1 MPRRKKPTEGLDSR
15 GQDGEEEEE
24 ENRNPSN
31 AKKKRSFVDAFIVIS
46 DSDGEES
53 KEESGLQKKR
63 TKQQL
68 DRAKF
73 AAKRKIA
80 QMTEEEQFALAL
92 KMSEQE
98 ARQVNSQEE
107 EEEELLRK
115 AIAESLSSCQP
126 SDSSDATPQLSAE
139 ALGARGQSQPAEKES
154 SEILGGLAP
163 CPDTPPS
170 ECSSHSQSTRADGSG
185 QMDVA
190 RSPLVVLRRLSQEI
204 VESSLVSSII
214 VSPGKG
220 QPVTRSSE
228 KRSSPTKSDSN
239 NTLPSTLREELLSL
253 SPTFGRVTSGSWQ
266 LTPRRLFT
274 SPSSS
279 SEATG
284 HEPKEHSLPCTGHSA
299 GEAGAG
305 SSGTVWKRQT
315 PELCGSPR
323 RSGGGTGTKHTSQPR
338 HTIKVCV
345 STEQAEQNEVSD
357 STPELS
363 VLNATEEKHKQE
375 EARETVHYYWGIPFC
390 PKGVDPNQY
399 TKVILCQLEVYQKS
413 LKQAQRQLLHK
424 KEFGNPV
431 VPSSSLSQNELG
443 KGEQISRENGVADD
457 TEDGDPDRKKE
468 SESITWLLPSKRR
481 EAESPGHSME
491 EEKNSTSDDEPTTSY
506 CQPSQVLPAEDVC
519 EDGEPMQIAQSISML
534 TPLVSRRS
542 PDISTENSDEEEIS
556 VCPETQPSPL
566 EALEAEREELCP
578 SSRDAPMQTGGD
590 ADAGRTVSECSPPA
604 ADHVLCPLC
613 DQGFPATRIQLHAM
627 YCNGITGE
635 EAGGDSPGSLLV
647 ACQQEYAERSLT
659 ERDNTLTCSLQMPGE
674 QVWKGCVGSQK
685 EQKLLDPLST
695 CWSAGI
701 SLATHMCR
709 SWPVPAATGEQ
720 HHWCSALVEIFI
732 QSPTELHAAVLTRRQ
747 REARSKAASV
757 KSSPA
762 SLDIDKCEK
771 CYLCKSLVPLLQYQR
786 HVDSCLQA
794 ARQAQGTRRLRST
807 KDVRRQEK
815 GLLRMLELSESKSAG
830 ADAGTPL
837 TGLGDQQSPP
847 APSARAGGPTVDSP
861 SSLQHLPFN
870 VTPAKPGISFSEAT
884 DCVVDLEPHVAL
896 RLGSQQQTK
905 GCRRRKHKL

>member
-1 MPRRKKPTEGLDSR
+1 MPRKKKPTEGLDSR

-24 ENRNPSN
+24 EKRNPAN
-31 AKKKRSFVDAFIVIS
+31 AKNKRSFVDAFIVIS

-68 DRAKF
+68 DRTKF

-115 AIAESLSSCQP
+115 AIAESLNSCQP

-139 ALGARGQSQPAEKES
+139 ALGTQGQSQPAEKAG
-154 SEILGGLAP
+154 SEILGGLAL
-163 CPDTPPS
+163 CPDTPRS
-170 ECSSHSQSTRADGSG
+170 ECSSRSQSSRADGSG

-214 VSPGKG
+214 VSPGKS

-228 KRSSPTKSDSN
+228 KPSSPAKSDSSN
-239 NTLPSTLREELLSL
+239 KLPSTLGEDLISL
-253 SPTFGRVTSGSWQ
+253 SPTFGRVTSGSWR

-284 HEPKEHSLPCTGHSA
+284 QEPKEQLLPCTGHSA

-305 SSGTVWKRQT
+305 SSATLWKSWT
-315 PELCGSPR
+315 MEPCGSPT
-323 RSGGGTGTKHTSQPR
+323 RSGGGAGTKHSLQPG
-338 HTIKVCV
+338 HAAEACV
-345 STEQAEQNEVSD
+345 STGPAEQNEVPD
-357 STPELS
+357 STPELC
-363 VLNATEEKHKQE
+363 VLNAAEEKHKQE
-375 EARETVHYYWGIPFC
+375 EARDTVHYYWGIPFC

-431 VPSSSLSQNELG
+431 VPSSSLSQKEPG

-457 TEDGDPDRKKE
+457 TEDGDPDGQKE

-481 EAESPGHSME
+481 ETESPGHSME
-491 EEKNSTSDDEPTTSY
+491 EENNSTSDDEPTTSY
-506 CQPSQVLPAEDVC
+506 CQASQVLPAEDVH
-519 EDGEPMQIAQSISML
+519 EDGEPMQTAQSISVL
-534 TPLVSRRS
+534 TPLGSKRNA
-542 PDISTENSDEEEIS
+542 DIATENSAEEEIS
-556 VCPETQPSPL
+556 ICPETQLSPP
-566 EALEAEREELCP
+566 EAIEAERGELC
-578 SSRDAPMQTGGD
+578 SGSEDAPMQAGGD
-590 ADAGRTVSECSPPA
+590 EDAGRTVSEYSPTA
-604 ADHVLCPLC
+604 ADRVSCPMC
-613 DQGFPATRIQLHAM
+613 DQGFPATEIELHAM
-627 YCNGITGE
+627 YCNGIVGE
-635 EAGGDSPGSLLV
+635 EAGEDSP
-647 ACQQEYAERSLT
+647 
-659 ERDNTLTCSLQMPGE
+659 
-674 QVWKGCVGSQK
+674 
-685 EQKLLDPLST
+685 
-695 CWSAGI
+695 
-701 SLATHMCR
+701 
-709 SWPVPAATGEQ
+709 
-720 HHWCSALVEIFI
+720 
-732 QSPTELHAAVLTRRQ
+732 VLTRRQ
-747 REARSKAASV
+747 REARSKAASGE
-757 KSSPA
+757 SSPT
-762 SLDIDKCEK
+762 SLAIDKCEK

-794 ARQAQGTRRLRST
+794 ARQAQGTRRLRSA
-807 KDVRRQEK
+807 KDVGRQER
-815 GLLRMLELSESKSAG
+815 GLLRMLELSESESAG

-837 TGLGDQQSPP
+837 AGLGDQQSPP
-847 APSARAGGPTVDSP
+847 SLSARDGGPVGDSP
-861 SSLQHLPFN
+861 SSLQHLPFD
-870 VTPAKPGISFSEAT
+870 VSPAKPGVSFSEAA
-884 DCVVDLEPHVAL
+884 DCAVELEPHAAL

-905 GCRRRKHKL
+905 GCRRRKRKF

>member
-1 MPRRKKPTEGLDSR
+1 MPRKKKPTEGLDSR
-15 GQDGEEEEE
+15 GQDGDEEEEE
-24 ENRNPSN
+24 KRNPAN

-46 DSDGEES
+46 DSDGEQES

-68 DRAKF
+68 DRTKF

-98 ARQVNSQEE
+98 ARQVNCQEE

-115 AIAESLSSCQP
+115 AIAESLNSCQP

-139 ALGARGQSQPAEKES
+139 ALGVRSQSHPAEKEGA
-154 SEILGGLAP
+154 EILGGLAL
-163 CPDTPPS
+163 CPDTPCS
-170 ECSSHSQSTRADGSG
+170 GCSSHSQSARADGNG

-190 RSPLVVLRRLSQEI
+190 WSPLVVLRRLSQEI

-228 KRSSPTKSDSN
+228 KPSSPAKSDSSN
-239 NTLPSTLREELLSL
+239 MLPSTLGDDLISL
-253 SPTFGRVTSGSWQ
+253 SPTFGRVASGSRR

-274 SPSSS
+274 SPFSS

-284 HEPKEHSLPCTGHSA
+284 HEPKEQPLPCTGHSA

-305 SSGTVWKRQT
+305 SSATPWKSWTAER
-315 PELCGSPR
+315 CSSPSR
-323 RSGGGTGTKHTSQPR
+323 SSGGAGTRHTSQPG
-338 HTIKVCV
+338 HAAEVCV
-345 STEQAEQNEVSD
+345 STEQAEQNEVPD
-357 STPELS
+357 STPELC
-363 VLNATEEKHKQE
+363 VLNAAEEKHKQE
-375 EARETVHYYWGIPFC
+375 EARDTVHYYWGIPFC

-457 TEDGDPDRKKE
+457 TEDGDPDGQKE

-506 CQPSQVLPAEDVC
+506 CQASQVLPAEDVC
-519 EDGEPMQIAQSISML
+519 GDGEPMQIAQSISVL
-534 TPLVSRRS
+534 TPLGSKRS
-542 PDISTENSDEEEIS
+542 PDVATENSAEEEIS
-556 VCPETQPSPL
+556 VCPETQPNPL
-566 EALEAEREELCP
+566 EAIEVEREELC
-578 SSRDAPMQTGGD
+578 SGSRDAPMQAGGD
-590 ADAGRTVSECSPPA
+590 EDAGRTVSECSPTA
-604 ADHVLCPLC
+604 ADRVSCPLC
-613 DQGFPATRIQLHAM
+613 DQGFPATEIELHAM
-627 YCNGITGE
+627 YCNGIMGE
-635 EAGGDSPGSLLV
+635 EAGEDSP
-647 ACQQEYAERSLT
+647 
-659 ERDNTLTCSLQMPGE
+659 
-674 QVWKGCVGSQK
+674 
-685 EQKLLDPLST
+685 
-695 CWSAGI
+695 
-701 SLATHMCR
+701 
-709 SWPVPAATGEQ
+709 
-720 HHWCSALVEIFI
+720 
-732 QSPTELHAAVLTRRQ
+732 VLTRRQ
-747 REARSKAASV
+747 REARSKAASGE
-757 KSSPA
+757 SGPT

-807 KDVRRQEK
+807 KDIGRQER

-837 TGLGDQQSPP
+837 AGLGDQQSPP
-847 APSARAGGPTVDSP
+847 ALSARAREPAADSP
-861 SSLQHLPFN
+861 NSLRQLPFD
-870 VTPAKPGISFSEAT
+870 VSPAKPGVSSEAT
-884 DCVVDLEPHVAL
+884 DCVVDLEPHAAL

-905 GCRRRKHKL
+905 GCRRRKRKF

>member
-1 MPRRKKPTEGLDSR
+1 MPRKKKPTEGLDSR

-24 ENRNPSN
+24 EKRNPVN
-31 AKKKRSFVDAFIVIS
+31 VKKKCSFVDAFIVIS

-68 DRAKF
+68 DRTKF

-98 ARQVNSQEE
+98 ARQVNCQEE

-115 AIAESLSSCQP
+115 AIAESLNSCQP
-126 SDSSDATPQLSAE
+126 SESSDATPQLSAE
-139 ALGARGQSQPAEKES
+139 VLGVRGQSQPAEKEG
-154 SEILGGLAP
+154 SEILGGLAL
-163 CPDTPPS
+163 CPDTPRS
-170 ECSSHSQSTRADGSG
+170 ECSSHSQSTRADGNG

-214 VSPGKG
+214 VSPEKG

-228 KRSSPTKSDSN
+228 KPSSPAKSDSSN
-239 NTLPSTLREELLSL
+239 MSPGTFREDLISL

-266 LTPRRLFT
+266 LTPRRLFK

-279 SEATG
+279 SEATS
-284 HEPKEHSLPCTGHSA
+284 HEPKEQLLPCTGHSA
-299 GEAGAG
+299 GEAGTG
-305 SSGTVWKRQT
+305 SSATLWKSWTTER
-315 PELCGSPR
+315 CGSPT
-323 RSGGGTGTKHTSQPR
+323 RSGGGAGTKHTAQPG
-338 HTIKVCV
+338 HTTKVCV
-345 STEQAEQNEVSD
+345 STEQAEHKEAPDGTS
-357 STPELS
+357 ELCM
-363 VLNATEEKHKQE
+363 LNVVEEKHKQE
-375 EARETVHYYWGIPFC
+375 EARDTVHYYWGIPFC

-431 VPSSSLSQNELG
+431 MPSSSLSQNELG
-443 KGEQISRENGVADD
+443 KGEQTSRENGVTDD
-457 TEDGDPDRKKE
+457 TEDGDPDGQKE
-468 SESITWLLPSKRR
+468 SESITWILPSKRR

-506 CQPSQVLPAEDVC
+506 CQASQVLPAEDVR
-519 EDGEPMQIAQSISML
+519 EDGEPMQIAQSISVL
-534 TPLVSRRS
+534 TTLGSKRS
-542 PDISTENSDEEEIS
+542 PDIATENSAEEEIY

-566 EALEAEREELCP
+566 EDTEAERGELC
-578 SSRDAPMQTGGD
+578 SGSRDAPVQAGGD
-590 ADAGRTVSECSPPA
+590 EDAGRTMSENSPTA
-604 ADHVLCPLC
+604 ADRVSCPLC
-613 DQGFPATRIQLHAM
+613 DQGFPAKEIELHAM
-627 YCNGITGE
+627 YCNGIVGE
-635 EAGGDSPGSLLV
+635 EAGEDSP
-647 ACQQEYAERSLT
+647 
-659 ERDNTLTCSLQMPGE
+659 
-674 QVWKGCVGSQK
+674 
-685 EQKLLDPLST
+685 
-695 CWSAGI
+695 
-701 SLATHMCR
+701 
-709 SWPVPAATGEQ
+709 
-720 HHWCSALVEIFI
+720 
-732 QSPTELHAAVLTRRQ
+732 VLTRRQ
-747 REARSKAASV
+747 REARSKAASGER
-757 KSSPA
+757 SPT

-807 KDVRRQEK
+807 KDARRQER

-837 TGLGDQQSPP
+837 PGIGDQQSPP
-847 APSARAGGPTVDSP
+847 ALSARAGGPVVDSP
-861 SSLQHLPFN
+861 NSLCHLPFDIS
-870 VTPAKPGISFSEAT
+870 PAKPGVSFLEAT
-884 DCVVDLEPHVAL
+884 DSVVDLEPHAAL

-905 GCRRRKHKL
+905 GCRRRKRKF

>member
-1 MPRRKKPTEGLDSR
+1 MPRKKKPAEGLESQ

-24 ENRNPSN
+24 EKRNPAN

-63 TKQQL
+63 TKQL
-68 DRAKF
+68 DRTKF

-98 ARQVNSQEE
+98 ARQVNCQEE

-126 SDSSDATPQLSAE
+126 SDSLTSTPQLSVE
-139 ALGARGQSQPAEKES
+139 ALDSQGQSQPAEKEG
-154 SEILGGLAP
+154 SEIPGGLAF

-170 ECSSHSQSTRADGSG
+170 DCSSHSQSSRADGNG

-228 KRSSPTKSDSN
+228 KSSSPAQSDLSDV
-239 NTLPSTLREELLSL
+239 LPSTVGEDFMSL
-253 SPTFGRVTSGSWQ
+253 SPTFGKVASGSWR
-266 LTPRRLFT
+266 LTPRRLFA

-279 SEATG
+279 SEAAG
-284 HEPKEHSLPCTGHSA
+284 HEPKEQLLPCTGHSV

-305 SSGTVWKRQT
+305 SSATLWKSRTTEQ
-315 PELCGSPR
+315 CDSPR
-323 RSGGGTGTKHTSQPR
+323 RSGGGAGTKHSSQPG
-338 HTIKVCV
+338 HTAKVCV
-345 STEQAEQNEVSD
+345 STEQAEQNKGSGSAPHLCMQTAV
-357 STPELS
+357 
-363 VLNATEEKHKQE
+363 EEKHKQE
-375 EARETVHYYWGIPFC
+375 EAKDTVHYYWGIPFC

-443 KGEQISRENGVADD
+443 KGEEISRENGVADA
-457 TEDGDPDRKKE
+457 TEDGDTEGQE
-468 SESITWLLPSKRR
+468 SENITWLHPSKRR
-481 EAESPGHSME
+481 EAESPGRSME

-506 CQPSQVLPAEDVC
+506 CQPSQVLPAEDMP
-519 EDGEPMQIAQSISML
+519 EDGEPMQIAHSISTM
-534 TPLVSRRS
+534 TPLGSKRS
-542 PDISTENSDEEEIS
+542 PNIATENSAEEEIS

-566 EALEAEREELCP
+566 EAVEEEREEFC
-578 SSRDAPMQTGGD
+578 SDSRGAPMQVGGGE
-590 ADAGRTVSECSPPA
+590 DAGRTVSECSPTA
-604 ADHVLCPLC
+604 AARVSCPLC
-613 DQGFPATRIQLHAM
+613 DHGFPAEEIEVHAM
-627 YCNGITGE
+627 YCNGI
-635 EAGGDSPGSLLV
+635 AGP
-647 ACQQEYAERSLT
+647 E
-659 ERDNTLTCSLQMPGE
+659 PGE
-674 QVWKGCVGSQK
+674 
-685 EQKLLDPLST
+685 DAP
-695 CWSAGI
+695 
-701 SLATHMCR
+701 
-709 SWPVPAATGEQ
+709 
-720 HHWCSALVEIFI
+720 
-732 QSPTELHAAVLTRRQ
+732 VLTRHQ
-747 REARSKAASV
+747 REARNKAASGE
-757 KSSPA
+757 SSPP

-794 ARQAQGTRRLRST
+794 ARQAQGTRRLRRA
-807 KDVRRQEK
+807 KDTGRQER
-815 GLLRMLELSESKSAG
+815 GLLRMLELSESKSEG

-837 TGLGDQQSPP
+837 TGLGDQQSSPP
-847 APSARAGGPTVDSP
+847 LSAADGEPSADSP
-861 SSLQHLPFN
+861 TSLQHLPFH
-870 VTPAKPGISFSEAT
+870 VSPAKPGVSLEAM
-884 DCVVDLEPHVAL
+884 DGVVDSEPRVAL
-896 RLGSQQQTK
+896 RVGSQQRTK
-905 GCRRRKHKL
+905 GCRRRRHKF

>member
-1 MPRRKKPTEGLDSR
+1 MPRKKKPTEGLDSR

-24 ENRNPSN
+24 EKRNPGN

-68 DRAKF
+68 DRTKF

-98 ARQVNSQEE
+98 ARQVNCQEE

-139 ALGARGQSQPAEKES
+139 ALGTRGQSQPAEKEG
-154 SEILGGLAP
+154 SEILGGLAL
-163 CPDTPPS
+163 CPDTPRS
-170 ECSSHSQSTRADGSG
+170 ECSSHSQSARADGNG

-220 QPVTRSSE
+220 QPLTRSSE
-228 KRSSPTKSDSN
+228 KPSSPVKSDSSYV
-239 NTLPSTLREELLSL
+239 LPSTLGEDRISL
-253 SPTFGRVTSGSWQ
+253 SPTFGRVTSGSWR

-274 SPSSS
+274 STSGS
-279 SEATG
+279 SEATD
-284 HEPKEHSLPCTGHSA
+284 HEPKEQPLPSPGHSA
-299 GEAGAG
+299 GEASAG
-305 SSGTVWKRQT
+305 SSPTLWKSWKVER
-315 PELCGSPR
+315 CGSLR
-323 RSGGGTGTKHTSQPR
+323 RSGGGAGTKHTSQPGHAAKGR
-338 HTIKVCV
+338 V
-345 STEQAEQNEVSD
+345 STEQAEQNEVPD
-357 STPELS
+357 STPELC
-363 VLNATEEKHKQE
+363 VLNEVEEKHKQE
-375 EARETVHYYWGIPFC
+375 EARDTVHYYWGIPFC

-457 TEDGDPDRKKE
+457 TEDGDPDRQKE
-468 SESITWLLPSKRR
+468 SESMTWLLSSKRK

-491 EEKNSTSDDEPTTSY
+491 EERSSTSDDEPTTSY
-506 CQPSQVLPAEDVC
+506 CQASQVLPAEDVH
-519 EDGEPMQIAQSISML
+519 EGGEPMQIAQSISVL
-534 TPLVSRRS
+534 TPLGSKRS
-542 PDISTENSDEEEIS
+542 PDIATENSAEEEIS
-556 VCPETQPSPL
+556 VCPETQPSPP
-566 EALEAEREELCP
+566 EAIEAEREELCLG
-578 SSRDAPMQTGGD
+578 SRGAPMQAGGD
-590 ADAGRTVSECSPPA
+590 EGAGRTVSECSPTA
-604 ADHVLCPLC
+604 ADHVSCPLC
-613 DQGFPATRIQLHAM
+613 DQGFPATEIELHAM
-627 YCNGITGE
+627 YCNGIVGE
-635 EAGGDSPGSLLV
+635 EAGEDSP
-647 ACQQEYAERSLT
+647 
-659 ERDNTLTCSLQMPGE
+659 
-674 QVWKGCVGSQK
+674 
-685 EQKLLDPLST
+685 
-695 CWSAGI
+695 
-701 SLATHMCR
+701 
-709 SWPVPAATGEQ
+709 
-720 HHWCSALVEIFI
+720 
-732 QSPTELHAAVLTRRQ
+732 VLTRRQ
-747 REARSKAASV
+747 REARSKAASGE
-757 KSSPA
+757 SGPT

-794 ARQAQGTRRLRST
+794 ARQAQGTRRLRSA
-807 KDVRRQEK
+807 KDVGRQER

-830 ADAGTPL
+830 ADAGRPL
-837 TGLGDQQSPP
+837 AGLGDQQSPP
-847 APSARAGGPTVDSP
+847 PLSARAGGPAADSP
-861 SSLQHLPFN
+861 ISLRHLPFN
-870 VTPAKPGISFSEAT
+870 ISPAKPDISFSEAT
-884 DCVVDLEPHVAL
+884 DCTVDLEPHVAL

-905 GCRRRKHKL
+905 GCRRRKRKV